1 MTHRDR
7 LRVLLLYAIPRRIAP
22 EDNTSGT
29 RPDTIDQ
36 WQTLSE
42 QGIDIEI
49 MDPTPLPLNPFAG
62 RHSLYQ
68 SLDPY
73 RALKVLLARRR
84 VDLVIVANDGGAL
97 FLVLLRRLCR
107 FKPPIV
113 IWDLCPTPD
122 WRVRDRL
129 QDYVV
134 PRVDGVL
141 AIHSSQAPY
150 IAERWGRQI
159 PVGVTGL
166 SIDTDFYHP
175 RHNER
180 PQYVLSVG
188 DDAERDFPTLVAAM
202 AGIQSDLV
210 IKTRRAVSFD
220 PRRHG
225 SIRLV
230 PERLDF
236 AAFRALYASSRFVIL
251 PLTPHPLNA
260 SGVTALG
267 EGFAMD
273 KALIVSA
280 SDSVRDYLAP
290 EENCLVVPPSD
301 ADALRA
307 AIERLLREPETCER
321 LGRNARRFAEEYFA
335 KPAFVRR
342 FAETLRLYSRCGKR

>member
-1 MTHRDR
+1 MTHGDR

-36 WQTLSE
+36 WQMLSA

-175 RHNER
+175 RHNEPPQSPSATMPSGISPPWLPRWQAFKRISSSR
-180 PQYVLSVG
+180 PDARCLSIHADTAPSGWCRSVWTLRRSVLSM
-188 DDAERDFPTLVAAM
+188 PAA
-202 AGIQSDLV
+202 
-210 IKTRRAVSFD
+210 
-220 PRRHG
+220 G
-225 SIRLV
+225 S
-230 PERLDF
+230 
-236 AAFRALYASSRFVIL
+236 
-251 PLTPHPLNA
+251 
-260 SGVTALG
+260 
-267 EGFAMD
+267 
-273 KALIVSA
+273 
-280 SDSVRDYLAP
+280 
-290 EENCLVVPPSD
+290 
-301 ADALRA
+301 
-307 AIERLLREPETCER
+307 
-321 LGRNARRFAEEYFA
+321 
-335 KPAFVRR
+335 
-342 FAETLRLYSRCGKR
+342 